1 VRSHTGVTAMGRGTV
16 EVLGRR
22 EELVA
27 LTELPTLVQIVNKRK
42 DSSQNDQPN
51 EIVLSHRL

>member
-1 VRSHTGVTAMGRGTV
+1 MGRGTV